1 MFERFTKEAR
11 TVVVLAQEEARMLH
25 HSWIGSEHLLLGIA
39 SRTGAPGAATLE
51 RLGVTPPAC
60 RAAMAPAGAGELD
73 EEDAAALS
81 AIGIDL
87 DAVRDRAEEVFGPGA
102 LDHAA
107 TPEQSRG
114 RWRKAAKG
122 APKGHIPFTPRAKK
136 VLERS
141 LREALARKDN
151 FIGTQHV
158 LLGIL
163 DPADHPTAA
172 LLARLG
178 TDMESVRAG
187 LLAELE
193 QAA

>member
-11 TVVVLAQEEARMLH
+11 TVVVLAQEEARMLN

-51 RLGVTPPAC
+51 RLGVTPAAC
-60 RAAMAPAGAGELD
+60 RAALD
-73 EEDAAALS
+73 EEDAATLG

-102 LDHAA
+102 LD
-107 TPEQSRG
+107 R
-114 RWRKAAKG
+114 AKSV
-122 APKGHIPFTPRAKK
+122 PKGHIPFTPRAKK

-141 LREALARKDN
+141 LREAKARKDN
-151 FIGTQHV
+151 VIGTQHV

-163 DPADHPTAA
+163 DPEDKQTSA

-178 TDMESVRAG
+178 TDMETVRAG

>member
-51 RLGVTPPAC
+51 RLGVTPSAC
-60 RAAMAPAGAGELD
+60 RAALTPAGAGELD
-73 EEDAAALS
+73 EEDAAALG

-87 DAVRDRAEEVFGPGA
+87 SAVRDRVEEVFGPGA
-102 LDHAA
+102 LDR
-107 TPEQSRG
+107 TKSV
-114 RWRKAAKG
+114 
-122 APKGHIPFTPRAKK
+122 PKGHIPFTPRAKK

-141 LREALARKDN
+141 LREAKARKDN
-151 FIGTQHV
+151 VIGTQHV

-163 DPADHPTAA
+163 DPEDKQTSA
-172 LLARLG
+172 LLVRLG